1 MSDRNSSSLT
11 AQFVRERSIL
21 RNVYLWMTGG
31 LALTGIIARLVSTN
45 VAIAQ
50 ALYSNP
56 VLLFVLIGAE
66 LLVVIVLSS
75 QIMRLTAGM
84 ATALFIGYSALNG
97 VTLSFIFMVYTETS
111 IANVFFITAAT
122 FGGMSLYALT
132 TKRDLSTIGHYAI
145 MGLWGVLIA
154 SLINFFIKSEALYY
168 LISYVGVAVFLG
180 LTAYDT
186 QIIKRWNAEMSDSM
200 SEQMY
205 IKISIMGALKLYLD
219 FINLFLFFL
228 RIFGRRR

>member
-1 MSDRNSSSLT
+1 MSDRNSSTLS

-31 LALTGIIARLVSTN
+31 LALTGIVARLVSTN
-45 VAIAQ
+45 QAITQ

-56 VLLFVLIGAE
+56 ILLFLLIGVE
-66 LLVVIVLSS
+66 LLMVIVLSS
-75 QIMRLTAGM
+75 QIQRLSAGA
-84 ATALFIGYSALNG
+84 ATALFIGYSGLNG
-97 VTLSFIFMVYTETS
+97 VTLSFVFLIYTQQS
-111 IANVFFITAAT
+111 IGTVFFITAAT

-132 TKRDLSTIGHYAI
+132 TKRDLSTVGHYAI

-154 SLINFFIKSEALYY
+154 SLVNLFIRSEALYY
-168 LISYVGVAVFLG
+168 LISYIGVAVFLA

-186 QIIKRWNAEMSDSM
+186 QIIKRWNEEMSDSVD
-200 SEQMY
+200 EQMY
-205 IKISIMGALKLYLD
+205 VKISIIGALKLYLD
-219 FINLFLFFL
+219 FVNLFLFFL

>member
-1 MSDRNSSSLT
+1 MSDRNPSTLT
-11 AQFVRERSIL
+11 AQLVRERSIL

-45 VAIAQ
+45 VTIAR

-56 VLLFVLIGAE
+56 MLLFLLIGAE
-66 LLVVIVLSS
+66 LILVIVLSS
-75 QIMRLTAGM
+75 QIMRLSAAA
-84 ATALFIGYSALNG
+84 ATAMFIGYSGLNG
-97 VTLSFIFMVYTETS
+97 VTLSFIFMIYTEAS

-132 TKRDLSTIGHYAI
+132 TRRDLSTIGHYAI

-154 SLINFFIKSEALYY
+154 TLVNFFIRSEALYY

-186 QIIKRWNAEMSDSM
+186 QVIKRWNAEMSDSV
-200 SEQMY
+200 SEQEY
-205 IKISIMGALKLYLD
+205 VKISIIGALKLYLD
-219 FINLFLFFL
+219 FVNLFLFFL
-228 RIFGRRR
+228 RLFGRRR

>member
-1 MSDRNSSSLT
+1 MSDRNSSTLS

-31 LALTGIIARLVSTN
+31 LALTGIVARVVSTN
-45 VAIAQ
+45 QALIQ
-50 ALYSNP
+50 ALYSNMI
-56 VLLFVLIGAE
+56 LLFVLIGAE
-66 LLVVIVLSS
+66 LLMVIVLSS
-75 QIMRLTAGM
+75 QIMRLSAGA
-84 ATALFIGYSALNG
+84 ATALFIGYSGLNG
-97 VTLSFIFMVYTETS
+97 VTLSFVFLIYTQQS
-111 IANVFFITAAT
+111 IGMVFFITAAT

-132 TKRDLSTIGHYAI
+132 TKRDLSTVGHYAI

-154 SLINFFIKSEALYY
+154 TLVNFFIRSEALYY

-186 QIIKRWNAEMSDSM
+186 QIIKRWNEEMSDSV

-205 IKISIMGALKLYLD
+205 VKISIIGALKLYLD
-219 FINLFLFFL
+219 FVNLFLFFL

>member
-1 MSDRNSSSLT
+1 MSDRFSSTLT

-31 LALTGIIARLVSTN
+31 LALTGIVSRLVSTN
-45 VAIAQ
+45 VGLTR

-56 VLLFVLIGAE
+56 LLLFVLIGVE
-66 LLVVIVLSS
+66 LLMVIVLSS
-75 QIMRLTAGM
+75 QIMRLSAAA
-84 ATALFIGYSALNG
+84 ATALFIGYAALNG

-111 IANVFFITAAT
+111 ITTVFFITSAT

-154 SLINFFIKSEALYY
+154 TLVNLFIRSEALYY

-186 QIIKRWNAEMSDSM
+186 QIIKRWNAEMSDSV
-200 SEQMY
+200 SEPMY
-205 IKISIMGALKLYLD
+205 VKISIIGALKLYLD

>member
-1 MSDRNSSSLT
+1 MSDRNSSTLS

-31 LALTGIIARLVSTN
+31 LALTGIVSRLVSTN
-45 VAIAQ
+45 VGLTQ

-56 VLLFVLIGAE
+56 LLLFVLIGVE
-66 LLVVIVLSS
+66 LLMVIVLSS
-75 QIMRLTAGM
+75 QIMRLSAAA
-84 ATALFIGYSALNG
+84 ATALFIGYAALNG

-111 IANVFFITAAT
+111 ITTVFFITAAT

-154 SLINFFIKSEALYY
+154 TLVNLFIRSEALYY

-186 QIIKRWNAEMSDSM
+186 QIIKRWNVEMSDSV
-200 SEQMY
+200 SEPMY
-205 IKISIMGALKLYLD
+205 VKISIIGALKLYLD